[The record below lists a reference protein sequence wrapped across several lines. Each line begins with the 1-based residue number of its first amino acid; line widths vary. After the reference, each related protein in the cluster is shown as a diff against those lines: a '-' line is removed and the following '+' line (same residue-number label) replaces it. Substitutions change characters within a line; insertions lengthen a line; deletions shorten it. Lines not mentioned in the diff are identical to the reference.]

1 MQDDPN
7 LTELISCAR
16 LFLEEE
22 IVPALGDARLRFR
35 ARVAANLL
43 AIVAREIREAGDL
56 ADGERRRLQ
65 DLLGVRE
72 DSLTALNAELE
83 RRIRSEEIEA
93 GPGAAVWGHLRL
105 TAVEKLRIANPSH
118 LRRLGEA

>member
-1 MQDDPN
+1 MQDAPD
-7 LTELISCAR
+7 LLELISCTR

-43 AIVAREIREAGDL
+43 AIVGREIRDGEGL
-56 ADGERRRLQ
+56 LTGERRRLQ
-65 DLLGVRE
+65 GLLGMRE
-72 DSLTALNAELE
+72 DSVAIMNSELE

-93 GPGAAVWGHLRL
+93 GPGGPVWDHLRL
-105 TAVEKLRIANPSH
+105 TAVEKLRIANPAH
-118 LRRLGEA
+118 LRRLGEG

>member
-1 MQDDPN
+1 MQDDPD
-7 LTELISCAR
+7 LLELISAAR
-16 LFLEEE
+16 RFLEEE

-43 AIVAREIREAGDL
+43 AIAAREFREEEDL
-56 ADGERRRLQ
+56 TIGERRRLQ
-65 DLLGVRE
+65 GLLGTGE
-72 DSLTALNAELE
+72 DSVAALNAELE

-93 GPGAAVWGHLRL
+93 GPGGAVWEHLRL
-105 TAVEKLRIANPSH
+105 TAIEKLRIANPAH